1 MQAVKMSIMA
11 ACIYL
16 KYKKKYTTHI
26 LKWYNKLLVLPVSQF
41 CGAEIH
47 ANDI

>member
-16 KYKKKYTTHI
+16 KYKKKVY
-26 LKWYNKLLVLPVSQF
+26 
-41 CGAEIH
+41 H
-47 ANDI
+47 AYIKMVQ